1 MKTGII
7 TKPSAWLSSV
17 SGGGHTDELF
27 MGWAVGILKE
37 EGEWMQVVTH
47 YGYRGCLK
55 KEGVEVGNAKD
66 LQKREQTEKMLVI
79 TKAFTDVMEE
89 ADVRS
94 RTLCTLHRGSFV
106 SALPKSENGYRRI
119 RLPDQTEGYIPAVSC
134 KDRKDGDGYLY
145 EEDPDTY
152 FLRQRSDRIFTEEV
166 FRRQVILSA
175 KSYLGTQYRWAGKS
189 AEGIDCSGLVFM
201 SYLMNGILIYRDSE
215 RNHAYP
221 VHEIPPERMKPGDL
235 LYFPGHIA
243 MYLGEKEY
251 IHAARREDSFGCTV
265 NSLSPKAWNYR
276 EDLAKSLLAAGS
288 IW

>member
-1 MKTGII
+1 M
-7 TKPSAWLSSV
+7 
-17 SGGGHTDELF
+17 
-27 MGWAVGILKE
+27 
-37 EGEWMQVVTH
+37 
-47 YGYRGCLK
+47 
-55 KEGVEVGNAKD
+55 
-66 LQKREQTEKMLVI
+66 
-79 TKAFTDVMEE
+79 
-89 ADVRS
+89 
-94 RTLCTLHRGSFV
+94 
-106 SALPKSENGYRRI
+106 PKSENGYRRI
-119 RLPDQTEGYIPAVSC
+119 RLTDQTEGYIPAVSC

-251 IHAARREDSFGCTV
+251 IHAAGREDSFGCTV
-265 NSLSPKAWNYR
+265 NSFSPEAWNYR
-276 EDLAKSLLAAGS
+276 EDLAKSLQAAGS